1 MARGSTPPRATIKY
15 VTNMEVTKLT
25 TTAPNVTVADVLRT
39 IGKCLTVIALYALQR
54 MAEGLCWAQRFMHRA
69 CQWLNSRHNFADK
82 EEPVLMT
89 GWQYIG
95 FAMLAFV
102 VSMVLSI
109 RW

>member
-1 MARGSTPPRATIKY
+1 MKATT
-15 VTNMEVTKLT
+15 VT
-25 TTAPNVTVADVLRT
+25 TTAPYVTAADVLRT
-39 IGKCLTVIALYALQR
+39 IGKCLAVIAIYALQR
-54 MAEGLCWAQRFMHRA
+54 MAVGFCWAQRFMLRA

-102 VSMVLSI
+102 VSIVLSI